1 MICSDRTQCEVCC
14 EMEAFLAVSLI
25 LHSSLS
31 CLLHC
36 HPLSE
41 RLWAPECVCEA
52 FAFGQPN
59 ALQIK
64 TVMEK
69 QPPWHI
75 FFLMTASI
83 FILSVTWWQVQFL
96 PQFPFCPLGN
106 FEISFQWARGAG
118 RVCYLHLKST
128 TGYLDEL
135 HIILKTNENVLIIHQ
150 SCWCRCVIL
159 MA

>member
-1 MICSDRTQCEVCC
+1 MRWRLFSQSLLFCTLRSPVCC
-14 EMEAFLAVSLI
+14 TAIPSPRGFGLCQSV
-25 LHSSLS
+25 
-31 CLLHC
+31 
-36 HPLSE
+36 
-41 RLWAPECVCEA
+41 CVCEA

-69 QPPWHI
+69 QPPWYI

-96 PQFPFCPLGN
+96 TQLPFCPLRN

-118 RVCYLHLKST
+118 CVCYLHLKST
-128 TGYLDEL
+128 TGPLNEL
-135 HIILKTNENVLIIHQ
+135 HLILKTNENVLIIHQ